1 MAIIIRL
8 TEVAFLVWLL
18 VLLYEKFAPKVK
30 DYLNRTQFH
39 QDSWKRLV
47 TICGGDY
54 ERAGRLMQHEKKSHP
69 GINDDEACRR
79 AIEHY
84 ERDNR

>member
-1 MAIIIRL
+1 MTVVIRL
-8 TEVAFLVWLL
+8 ILVALLAWLL
-18 VLLYEKFAPKVK
+18 VLLYEKLAPEVK
-30 DYLNRTQFH
+30 KYLNRSRFGSDWQ
-39 QDSWKRLV
+39 RLV